1 MLLPFVGTVQAQ
13 VSPWDYTQNPTSAV
27 YAIPTTV
34 AFNGVDALEAGD
46 WVGAFYMDNG
56 VLECGGAVQWTG
68 TANTAVVAFGNDTLE
83 APNKNGF
90 SEGEMVHW
98 KFYRSATSTE
108 EEVLSTPELFWTN
121 GDLAD
126 VTAFSPAVPPEV
138 CQDINL
144 IVGTRIISTYIE
156 PADLNFKNV
165 MTDILDNLQI
175 AKNSTGAT
183 LRKIGPNWVNSIG
196 NLNPLE
202 GYVMQMNGADL
213 LTICGTQ
220 VPFDTPIPVVG
231 TRLVSYLHQGSM
243 NAVTAFGSIL
253 DNLQIAK
260 NSTGAT
266 LRKIGPNWVNTIGNL
281 NAGEGYSVQMNAA
294 DNLVYPAIDNSSLN
308 ASVKPA
314 NTRGHFVWPGGNAV
328 ENTWSIYLDGATFD
342 GMDMQPGDEI
352 AILDGNKIVG
362 VRILTGTPFPQAY
375 NDELVAFAWLGN
387 GTPGYTFGNTPTFIA
402 WDQSENK
409 ESEIFTVEYNEHY
422 GEEYMGGVFPSINNE
437 YSNAVLEFYSELPGE
452 CPELISAVPG
462 QNVVDLT
469 WNAIGST
476 PTKALETRGHFV
488 WPGGN
493 AVENTWSIYL
503 DGAYINGVTMEPGD
517 EIAILDGDKI
527 VGVRILTG
535 SPFPQAY
542 NDELV
547 AFAWLGNGT
556 PGYTFGNTP
565 TFIAWDQSENMEY
578 PFNSVEYF
586 EHYGEE
592 YMGGVFPSINNEYSN
607 AILHFGGGEPTFNV
621 YFEDGTLIE
630 ANVEGTTYQV
640 TGLEDSTEYCFYV
653 TENLEG
659 GVESCQSNVLC
670 ATTPPP
676 ACQNVVINNFPAA
689 PADVCF
695 GEEVSIDFNG
705 VEVLNAV
712 SVEWTVDPVEAGV
725 FDGLVFDLDM
735 EYDGMVTIT
744 VYGEAAPP
752 CEDATMSL
760 TFEVFPLPDVM
771 CPEDF
776 GVCYTVEPFAL
787 TGASPEGGEYSGAGV
802 SDGIFNPLMG
812 AIGENEITY
821 TYTDENGCTN
831 SCTFYITLYDLPE
844 VNCPVASAVCVNADP
859 FMLTGATPAGGEY
872 TGAGV
877 ADGWFN
883 PFDAGVGEH
892 IITYTYFDVETGCS
906 NWCEFTITVNPLP
919 EVTCPEYEPVC
930 VGSEPFEF
938 PVVPFGVY
946 LDAEYNT
953 ITGFD
958 PVEAGTFEIILDVID
973 ENGCENWCFFD
984 IVVMPLPVVECPEFG
999 WVCSGGEYI
1008 DFEAVEGGVY
1018 TNEAEEVVTGFDP
1031 VEAGVFAFTLTVTDE
1046 FGCEGFCT
1054 FNITVLES
1062 AVAFA
1067 GADATIAEGESYTI
1081 EDATVFNTEIV
1092 VWSTYGDG
1100 TFDDNTM
1107 INPTYYPGVEDI
1119 AAGQVTLS
1127 LFGGGDCPDVDTMV
1141 LYIGEVICPN
1151 PAFAD
1156 AGEDMTVCA
1165 GEPIQLNGYV
1175 ENAAMYFWSTLTG
1188 QGEFSDENIL
1198 DPIYTPGEGDYLIG
1212 SVELCL
1218 TAVGL
1223 ENCDDAVD
1231 CMTITF
1237 NALPEVTLMA
1247 YEPVCEGS
1255 EEFALYGGMPEG
1267 GVYYVDGVEMEM
1279 FDPVMAGEYDLLYMY
1294 TDENGCTST
1303 AMVMI
1308 VVNELPEA
1316 ECPEFEPVCEGS
1328 AMIAFEPVA
1337 GGVYT
1342 DVDGEEVFG
1351 FNPDMAGTYMFTLT
1365 VTNEYGCEAMCEF
1378 SIMVVEAPMAECP
1391 EFDPV
1396 CEGSEMIEFPAVEMG
1411 VYTDVEGEEV
1421 FGFNPDM
1428 AGTYMFTLTVT
1439 NEYGCEAMCEFSIM
1453 VVEAPVVECPMFD
1466 PVCEGSEMI
1475 EFAEVEGGVYYDVTG
1490 APVEGFDPMVAG
1502 NYDFMLEVTNEYGCS
1517 ASCTFQIVV
1526 NPLPYL
1532 MYEASAYTICLG
1544 ETIDVTVTGPED
1556 GAYPYTVEYTVNGFT
1571 MTDVIED
1578 SYLEYELT
1586 PEMAG
1591 TWSFEVL
1598 AITDANG
1605 CVSVEN
1611 VAFEVEVLPLTAII
1625 TQPVDVE
1632 VVYGQP
1638 FELMVEAENA
1648 TGYQWYLN
1656 GEMIAGATGDTYSVA
1671 MAMPADGG
1679 TYYVMVF
1686 GECGEVMSEEVT
1698 VTVTPETQVID
1709 FLGAVNGM
1717 STYLELIEDDIA
1729 TILDPVDLYYVEM
1742 KNPVMVWTPS
1752 NASFAFNEDK
1762 GAKVVLNSGWPTSV
1776 TVVGYP
1782 TLGTL
1787 VNLPA
1792 GSSYLPV
1799 HSRNVVS
1806 AADVFEPLGASLF
1819 AVFSM
1824 DYSGIYWP
1832 SYGVYTLQNL
1842 IPGSAYLVVMT
1853 APGVADFD
1861 VPAVSAMVQ
1870 KYVNVPTNM
1879 TSWNN
1884 MVLTATQHNIAFTAE
1899 ALSGLQIGDVIG
1911 AFNEYGQI
1919 AGMVE
1924 VTSLRDNLVLRA
1936 FGDNPATEAV
1946 EGFVEGD
1953 LITFKVWR
1961 NGLEITAEATFAAN
1975 MPNQNVFAKDG
1986 ISAVEGLKA
1995 GVTAINDLSSELTAN
2010 LYPNPATDVVN
2021 INTNF
2026 VISNVK
2032 VINYVGQ
2039 VIFESNPAQE
2049 DFQINTSNLVSGM
2062 YFVQIENNEGYVIT
2076 KRLTIK

>member
-1 MLLPFVGTVQAQ
+1 MLLKVYKSRAWLMLLMLLPFLGTVQAQ
-13 VSPWDYTQNPTSAV
+13 VSPWDYTETPTSAV

-34 AFNGVDALEAGD
+34 AFNGVDALVAGD

-56 VLECGGAVQWTG
+56 VLECAGAIQWTG

-83 APNKNGF
+83 APDKVGF
-90 SEGEMVHW
+90 SEGEMVYW

-108 EEVLSTPELFWTN
+108 VEVLSTPEFFWTN
-121 GDLAD
+121 GFLGD

-144 IVGTRIISTYIE
+144 VTGTRFISTYIQ

-165 MTDILDNLQI
+165 MTDILANLQI

-196 NLNPLE
+196 NLVVIQ
-202 GYVMQMNGADL
+202 GYIMTMNAPDL
-213 LTICGTQ
+213 LTICGER
-220 VPFDTPIPVVG
+220 VPFDTPIPVEA
-231 TRLVSYLHQGSM
+231 TKLVSYLHDVSL
-243 NAVTAFGSIL
+243 NAVTGFGTIL

-260 NSTGAT
+260 NGTGAT
-266 LRKIGPNWVNTIGNL
+266 LRKIGPNWVNSIGNL
-281 NAGEGYSVQMNAA
+281 NPGEGYLVSMNAA
-294 DNLVYPAIDNSSLN
+294 DNLVYPAVDANQ
-308 ASVKPA
+308 ASVATKPA
-314 NTRGHFVWPGGNAV
+314 NTRGHFQWIGGNAA
-328 ENTWSIYLDGATFD
+328 ENTWSIYIDVATLDGVNVEV
-342 GMDMQPGDEI
+342 GDEI

-362 VRILTGTPFPQAY
+362 VRTITEVPIPGLFNQEMA
-375 NDELVAFAWLGN
+375 AFNVLGDL
-387 GTPGYTFGNTPTFIA
+387 TPGYTFGNVPNFIL
-402 WDQSENK
+402 WDQSADIEYPDF
-409 ESEIFTVEYNEHY
+409 EISYSNPY
-422 GEEYMGGVFPSINNE
+422 GDAWTEGVFPSINNE
-437 YSNAVLEFYSELPGE
+437 YSIAEMTFTGAPPQE
-452 CPELISAVPG
+452 CPELVSAISGP
-462 QNVVDLT
+462 NIVDLT
-469 WNAIGST
+469 WNPIGST
-476 PTKALETRGHFV
+476 PVKGLDTRGHFQ
-488 WPGGN
+488 WIGGN
-493 AVENTWSIYL
+493 AAENTWSIYIDVATL
-503 DGAYINGVTMEPGD
+503 DGVNVEVGD
-517 EIAILDGDKI
+517 EIAILDGNKI
-527 VGVRILTG
+527 VGVRTITEVPIPGL
-535 SPFPQAY
+535 FNQEMA
-542 NDELV
+542 
-547 AFAWLGNGT
+547 AFNVLGDLT
-556 PGYTFGNTP
+556 PGYTFGNVP
-565 TFIAWDQSENMEY
+565 NFILWDQSADIEY
-578 PFNSVEYF
+578 PDF
-586 EHYGEE
+586 EISYSNPYGDAWTQ
-592 YMGGVFPSINNEYSN
+592 GVFPSINNEYSI
-607 AILHFGGGEPTFNV
+607 AEMTFSSGVSVTTFNV
-621 YFEDGTLIE
+621 YFENGTLIE

-640 TGLEDSTEYCFYV
+640 TGLEDGTEYCFYV

-670 ATTPPP
+670 ATTDPG
-676 ACQNVVINNFPAA
+676 CEDVVINNFPAA

-695 GEEVSIDFNG
+695 GEAVVIDFSG
-705 VEVLNAV
+705 VEVLNAASITWSVDPITAGAFDGTTFTLDPGYVGFVTV
-712 SVEWTVDPVEAGV
+712 SV
-725 FDGLVFDLDM
+725 F
-735 EYDGMVTIT
+735 
-744 VYGEAAPP
+744 GEATPP
-752 CEDATMSL
+752 CADSTASL
-760 TFEVFPLPDVM
+760 TFEVFALPFVE
-771 CPEDF
+771 CPADF

-787 TGASPEGGEYSGAGV
+787 TGATPEGGEYSGAGV
-802 SDGIFNPLMG
+802 SDGVFDPLFG
-812 AIGENEITY
+812 SIGENEITY
-821 TYTDENGCTN
+821 TFTDDNGCSN
-831 SCTFYITLYDLPE
+831 SCTFYITLYDLPAIT
-844 VNCPVASAVCVNADP
+844 CPEDLAVCLNEDP
-859 FMLTGATPAGGEY
+859 IMLTGATPAGGEY
-872 TGAGV
+872 TGTGV
-877 ADGWFN
+877 ADGM
-883 PFDAGVGEH
+883 FDPTEAGEFT
-892 IITYTYFDVETGCS
+892 ITYTYLDVETGCS

-919 EVTCPEYEPVC
+919 LVSCPEYDPIC
-930 VGSEPFEF
+930 VGSEAFEF
-938 PVVPFGVY
+938 PEVPMGVY
-946 LDAEYNT
+946 LDADYNT

-958 PVEAGTFEIILDVID
+958 PIEAGTFEIILDVID
-973 ENGCENWCFFD
+973 ENGCENYCFFN
-984 IVVMPLPVVECPEFG
+984 IVVMPLPVVECPEFAA
-999 WVCSGGEYI
+999 VCAGSEMI
-1008 DFEAVEGGVY
+1008 DFAAVEGGVY
-1018 TNEAEEVVTGFDP
+1018 TNEAEEVVLGFNP
-1031 VEAGVFAFTLTVTDE
+1031 VEAGVYAFTLTVTDE
-1046 FGCEGFCT
+1046 YGCEGSCDFS
-1054 FNITVLES
+1054 ITVLES
-1062 AVAFA
+1062 AVVFA
-1067 GADATIAEGESYTI
+1067 GSDATIAEGESYTI

-1092 VWSTYGDG
+1092 VWTSYGDG
-1100 TFDDNTM
+1100 AFDDNTM
-1107 INPTYYPGVEDI
+1107 INPTYTPGPNDI

-1127 LFGGGDCPDVDTMV
+1127 LFGGGDCPDIDTMV
-1141 LYIGEVICPN
+1141 LFIGEVICPN
-1151 PAFAD
+1151 PALAD
-1156 AGEDMTVCA
+1156 AGDDVTVCA
-1165 GEPIQLNGYV
+1165 DSEAVQLDGYV
-1175 ENAAMYFWSTLTG
+1175 ENAEMFFWSTVTG
-1188 QGEFSDENIL
+1188 TGEFSDENIL
-1198 DPIYTPGEGDYLIG
+1198 NPTYTPGEGDYLMG

-1223 ENCDDAVD
+1223 ENCDDAID

-1237 NALPEVTLMA
+1237 NALPVVTLMA

-1255 EEFALYGGMPEG
+1255 EEFMLYGGFPAG
-1267 GVYYVDGVEMEM
+1267 GVYYVDGIEMEM
-1279 FDPVMAGEYDLLYMY
+1279 FNPEMAGEYDLMYTYTDENGCTNSAMGMIMVNELPEVTLEAYEPVCEGSDEFMLYGGFPAGGVYYVDGIEMEMFNPEMAGEYNVMYMY
-1294 TDENGCTST
+1294 TDENGCSNF
-1303 AMVMI
+1303 AMGMI
-1308 VVNELPEA
+1308 FVAPLPVV
-1316 ECPEFEPVCEGS
+1316 ECP
-1328 AMIAFEPVA
+1328 
-1337 GGVYT
+1337 
-1342 DVDGEEVFG
+1342 
-1351 FNPDMAGTYMFTLT
+1351 MF
-1365 VTNEYGCEAMCEF
+1365 A
-1378 SIMVVEAPMAECP
+1378 
-1391 EFDPV
+1391 PV
-1396 CEGSEMIEFPAVEMG
+1396 CEGSEMIEFP
-1411 VYTDVEGEEV
+1411 
-1421 FGFNPDM
+1421 
-1428 AGTYMFTLTVT
+1428 
-1439 NEYGCEAMCEFSIM
+1439 
-1453 VVEAPVVECPMFD
+1453 
-1466 PVCEGSEMI
+1466 
-1475 EFAEVEGGVYYDVTG
+1475 EVEGGVYFDVTG
-1490 APVEGFDPMVAG
+1490 APVEGFDPMMAG

-1598 AITDANG
+1598 TITDANG

-1611 VAFEVEVLPLTAII
+1611 AAFEVEVLPLTTI
-1625 TQPVDVE
+1625 TDQPMGAT

-1638 FELMVEAENA
+1638 FELTVVAENA

-1656 GEMIAGATGDTYSVA
+1656 GEMIVGATTDTYSVA

-1686 GECGEVMSEEVT
+1686 GECGDVMSDVVT
-1698 VTVTPETQVID
+1698 VTITPETQIID

-1717 STYLELIEDDIA
+1717 STYLELIEDDMA
-1729 TILDPVDLYYVEM
+1729 TILGPVLDDLYYVEM
-1742 KNPVMVWTPS
+1742 KNPVLVWTPS

-1762 GAKVVLNSGWPTSV
+1762 GAKVVLNSGWPTSIE
-1776 TVVGYP
+1776 VVGYP
-1782 TLGTL
+1782 TLGTM

-1842 IPGSAYLVVMT
+1842 IPGSAYLVVMN

-1861 VPAVSAMVQ
+1861 VPAVSAMVP
-1870 KYVNVPTNM
+1870 KYTNVPTNM
-1879 TSWNN
+1879 TSWND
-1884 MVLTATQHNIAFTAE
+1884 MVLTATQHNIAFTAD
-1899 ALSGLQIGDVIG
+1899 ALAGLQIGDVIG

-1953 LITFKVWR
+1953 LISFKVWR
-1961 NGLEITAEATFAAN
+1961 NGVEITADATFAAN

-1995 GVTAINDLSSELTAN
+1995 GVTAINDLSTELTAN

-2062 YFVQIENNEGYVIT
+2062 YFVQIENTEGYVIT